1 MDRYT
6 KTALTV
12 IAVCLVIQTSRSLI
26 EPAFASDV
34 QRVAI
39 CNVDSTTCV
48 KLMALGDNNLVP
60 TVAVPPSMME

>member
-6 KTALTV
+6 KAVLSV

-26 EPAFASDV
+26 EPAFANDV

-39 CNVDSTTCV
+39 CNVDATTCV
-48 KLMALGDNNLVP
+48 KLMPLGDNNLVP
-60 TVAVPPSMME
+60 TVAVPPSMMQ